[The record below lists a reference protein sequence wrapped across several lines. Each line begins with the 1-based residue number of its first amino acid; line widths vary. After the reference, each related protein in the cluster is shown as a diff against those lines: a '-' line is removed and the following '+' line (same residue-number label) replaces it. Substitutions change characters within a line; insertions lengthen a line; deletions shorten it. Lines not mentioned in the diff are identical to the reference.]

1 MTVDTIVTQG
11 ALAQNCYIISAEDLC
26 IIIDPGAEPLN
37 ITSRIAGKKVMAI
50 LLTHRH
56 SDHIG
61 ALPFLQ
67 KETLAPVYE
76 MSNLKEQNYSIGPFH
91 FQVIFTKG
99 HTEDSLTYYFEKE
112 KMMFTGDFLFHGD
125 VGRCDLEGGS
135 WWKMQES
142 IHKIKCYPDDI
153 KVYPGHEEATTL
165 GEEKKHNPYFKD

>member
-1 MTVDTIVTQG
+1 M
-11 ALAQNCYIISAEDLC
+11 
-26 IIIDPGAEPLN
+26 
-37 ITSRIAGKKVMAI
+37 
-50 LLTHRH
+50 
-56 SDHIG
+56 
-61 ALPFLQ
+61 
-67 KETLAPVYE
+67 
-76 MSNLKEQNYSIGPFH
+76 
-91 FQVIFTKG
+91 IFTKG

-135 WWKMQES
+135 WSKMQES

>member
-26 IIIDPGAEPLN
+26 IIIDPGAEPFN

-67 KETLAPVYE
+67 KKTLVPVYE
-76 MSNLKEQNYSIGPFH
+76 MSNLKEQSYSIGPFH

-99 HTEDSLTYYFEKE
+99 HKI
-112 KMMFTGDFLFHGD
+112 
-125 VGRCDLEGGS
+125 GRA
-135 WWKMQES
+135 
-142 IHKIKCYPDDI
+142 H
-153 KVYPGHEEATTL
+153 V
-165 GEEKKHNPYFKD
+165 